1 MSSCKRSRRRHHP
14 RQHTSWLSWRSRWA
28 SYCLTITKGSCR
40 HATAATLVAP
50 SGTKDLLQ
58 PEILLTPVCTTLA
71 GFVRSRT
78 SRWSGLESAMPDAF
92 QTSSYG
98 SWTTLSVMRSFW
110 STRNPSGQHLLL
122 GSRDGARPRQ
132 LERSSR
138 YRRNVSLIAGSFTEF
153 VAGLK
158 PTADE

>member
-1 MSSCKRSRRRHHP
+1 MVMEI
-14 RQHTSWLSWRSRWA
+14 LM
-28 SYCLTITKGSCR
+28 TIDEFLQAIKKTAPPAPTHKLAQLEVALGVLLPDVTKGSCR

-98 SWTTLSVMRSFW
+98 SWTTLSVMRSVWEYEEPIGATSTFGITRW
-110 STRNPSGQHLLL
+110 S
-122 GSRDGARPRQ
+122 
-132 LERSSR
+132 
-138 YRRNVSLIAGSFTEF
+138 
-153 VAGLK
+153 
-158 PTADE
+158 PTQTVGTVKSIPQETCP